1 MAHASRNRISP
12 EVLVVDDEAGMLQ
25 YLRRA
30 LELEYCAVETVCSGS
45 AAIDRVRNGYD
56 PDLILLDIE
65 MPGLNGLDTLSQLLQ
80 FRPELK
86 VVMCSCRDDDDTIT
100 RAHALGAHDYL
111 PKPFRQMQLSD
122 ALRRWLH

>member
-1 MAHASRNRISP
+1 M
-12 EVLVVDDEAGMLQ
+12 
-25 YLRRA
+25 
-30 LELEYCAVETVCSGS
+30 ETVGSGS

-86 VVMCSCRDDDDTIT
+86 VVMCSCRDDSDTIT

-111 PKPFRQMQLSD
+111 PKPFRQIQLSA